1 MANHKTPKAQP
12 AAAQVDEKVSDHALT
27 VGNLVQVTT
36 APDGTIVVK
45 EALSTLKLVDIADV
59 DLLLTFANGDHVVI
73 PNGALDALSPNP
85 LEAIFNDRHISL
97 SDLFKLVGVANP
109 SKAGSLRLVSENID
123 ANPPPEASETQSEH
137 QPDTPPPAPMV
148 KIGVGTSAG
157 VGKGP
162 GKGPGNGGGEGDVP
176 ATVTFPAVTATPSY
190 SRGKPTQTV
199 SDILSGAGN
208 PNSHA
213 DLYTSSS
220 YKADPSGRADL
231 PLGAYDPNGT
241 ADQLAARYSPAG
253 QATREVIHGTGAADA
268 INFNPA
274 FSAGE
279 GQWSKTL
286 HVTFNN
292 YSAIDSIQLI
302 FNATAIAQIPG
313 FNLQGAGVTRDGPTL
328 NSWHITPTT
337 DMLVNGA
344 DIQIVYDINDSH
356 APIDFGADLVVNGH
370 AGLVLVPTDYINLA
384 FTWRD
389 ALTATDFNVPD
400 DNNNPRL
407 VLPRSG
413 VGVEVFAGNGDDVI
427 HVGAGADLIHGEDG
441 NDTIY
446 AGTANDI
453 LDGGIG
459 DDTLYGEAG
468 NDTFIG
474 GAGVDAMDGGVGV
487 DVVTYEASTL
497 GVVASLD
504 LALGVSTTNDAAGDT
519 FVKIENLTGSQW
531 DDTLIGDGQANVLTG
546 GAGDD
551 KLIGG
556 LNADTLNGGL
566 GNDTASYAFATSA
579 VTVSLASNTG
589 TQGEADG
596 DTLISIENLIGG
608 SGNDTFISGLG
619 VQANQ
624 YDGHGGF
631 DTVSYEASASSVVA
645 ILDSGLL
652 LTPISATNNAAGDVY
667 VSIENLT
674 GTAFNDT
681 LIGDGAA
688 NVLTAGAGNDTLE
701 GLSSGDTFNGGTGT
715 NTVTY
720 ANSVFGVT
728 SSLTTTF
735 SAGPI
740 VTQTND
746 AAGDTYNSIQNL
758 TGSALADTLI
768 GDSLV
773 NRLDGGTGDD
783 TLEGMASG
791 DSLVG
796 GDGNDTASY
805 EHASAYVVASL
816 TGGLVISQG
825 DAAGDSFDHIENLTG
840 TAFNDTLIGDDYVN
854 ILTGGAG
861 DDSLEGLNGADSFI
875 GDTGLDTVS
884 YANSALG
891 VVSSLTLSSAFTVGA
906 AVTQTNDAAG
916 DTYDTIENL
925 AGSRSADTL
934 IGDAQDNQLDG
945 KDGNDILEGMGG
957 ADSLIGG
964 NGTDTATYEHSTT
977 AVVASMT
984 LALAGIVNSGDAAG
998 DTYNSIE
1005 NLTGTDFNDT
1015 LIGNNVANVIFGGA
1029 DDDIL
1034 EGLGGSDTL
1043 NGGAGNNTASYEHAA
1058 DLGGGAGVVASL
1070 STFVAPT
1077 VSTGDALGDVYVN
1090 IKNLVGSAF
1099 NDTLIGD
1106 NQANVLTGGTGDD
1119 KLVGR
1124 GGADTLE
1131 GGLGSDTASYEY
1143 ATSAVSVSLATNTGT
1158 QGEATDDVLNSIEN
1172 LIGGSGNDTFISALG
1187 VQANAYDGRAGIDT
1201 VSYVASWAG
1210 VVAVLDPTQVSL
1222 VSQTNDAAG
1231 DTFTK
1236 IENLIGTGFDDTLI
1250 GTNSVNTLDGGVGN
1264 DTLEGLGGGDSF
1276 IGDVAGSDTVSYEH
1290 SALGVVSSLT
1300 LASALTVGPVV
1311 TQSNDAAGDTYSSIE
1326 NMTGSQQADTLIGDA
1341 QANNINGGNGDDIL
1355 EGLGGADT
1363 LIGGNGIDTASYVH
1377 AANAV
1382 VASLTDGLVGVTATG
1397 DAAGDTF
1404 LGIENL
1410 TGSNADDTLIGDGV
1424 ANVITGGT
1432 GNDALEGLGGADTLD
1447 GGLGTDTASYAHAI
1461 SYVNA
1466 SLTTGLAGFTALG
1479 DAAGDTYISIENLSG
1494 TDSSDTLIGNSAA
1507 NVISGGIG
1515 DDVLEGLGGADTL
1528 NGGTGINTASYEHGA
1543 NQGAGLG
1550 VTASLL
1556 TPASN
1561 TGDALNDTYTNIQN
1575 LLGSAFNDILTG
1587 DANNNTLTGGDGNDT
1602 LTGGLGVDFLY
1613 GGNGNDNLFDDG
1625 IGAGILD
1632 GGVGDDIITLT
1643 GQDGTL
1649 DNIAGG
1655 TGIDTLVWASTT
1667 QIGRV
1672 DFNLFTGTVTYQF
1685 SGFGIKTNFTG
1696 IENVSVTGANNTY
1709 SYANNEDNI
1718 ITGGSGVSD
1727 YVDYSY
1733 AVGGVQANLLTGVVT
1748 GGSGN
1753 DTLINIEHLYA
1764 VSLYNDVL
1772 IGNNSDNWIRG
1783 LSGNDVIDGGNGVD
1797 TWYIDYTGARVTA
1810 SLMSAAQNTA
1820 MGIVMTGDASGDTIS
1835 NMENIYSSYSDFLYG
1850 NAVANDLYGAGMLEG
1865 FLGGDNLRAQSTTTS
1880 YASYANAGN
1889 SYLAGQG
1896 ITSAAGVGVIASL
1909 TTGLVTTTG
1918 DAAGD
1923 TYDSGIRNMMGSA
1936 FNDTLIGQA
1945 NNNILNGGA
1954 GDDVLEGMDGA
1965 DALIGGAGIDTASY
1979 AHANAGV
1986 IAAINGVLVGTN
1998 QALGD
2003 TFSSIE
2009 NVTGSNFNDFLY
2021 GNSQDNIMVGGLGDD
2036 YLDGGSG
2043 NDTASY
2049 ATATG
2054 SVNINMATNTVSG
2067 AAGNDTLVSIEKVI
2081 GSSFVDTIT
2090 GTAGNDVIDGGAG
2103 SIADIIDGGAGSDTI
2118 SYASALGP
2126 RSVILGDSNTDND
2139 VLTSIENIL
2148 GSQYGDTLT
2157 GDAGDNVIEGGLS
2170 GTALQ
2175 IDTLSGGTNTAV
2187 GDTVSYENA
2196 SSGVVVS
2203 LAIAIAQNTGVT
2215 GLDILSGFENLLGS
2229 AFDDTL
2235 TGDAGNNVIDGG
2247 SGNDILMGNAG
2258 ADTLIGGLGIDT
2270 ASYATSA
2277 TAVNVTVNDAASGG
2291 DAAGDTLTGIENL
2304 IGSAGA
2310 DTLTGD
2316 GGANT
2321 FDGGLGNDTIN
2332 GLAGT
2337 DTVTYASAISAVSVD
2352 LGVLSNNV
2360 TGGAGTDTL
2369 SNIEN
2374 IIGTNSSDTII
2385 GDGNNNV
2392 FEGGL
2397 GADTMNGGGGID
2409 TLTYANSNAGINMS
2423 LVVGAVNTGGDAA
2436 GDFLTGFGFSNI
2448 IGSAFGDTLKGNTAD
2463 NSLSGGVGND
2473 ILIGGAGSDT
2483 LDGGLGLD
2491 TASYETSTVGV
2502 TVNLTSSTYR
2512 GLNQGAVYSGYG
2524 GAGDAL
2530 GDTYSSIENVTGSG
2544 FNDALLG
2551 TTGNNVIDGGA
2562 GNDRMWGD
2570 GGNDI
2575 IYANQGN
2582 DVVFGEVGNDTIY
2595 VSVSSVAPASLY
2607 DGGSNEVSANVDG
2620 RDTIIMQGLTNGG
2633 YTFATL
2639 ANVTDNMEGLNINGD
2654 GASTELTITSL
2665 DVRNY
2670 ADAGKVSNIWITA
2683 DAGDTINLTGVAA
2696 AGETYQNV
2704 AVAGGT
2710 DYLIF
2715 NAANTQVAAIHWQTA

>member
-389 ALTATDFNVPD
+389 ALTAADFNVPD

-446 AGTANDI
+446 AGTGNDI

-459 DDTLYGEAG
+459 NDTLYGEAG

-631 DTVSYEASASSVVA
+631 DTVSYEVSASSVVA

-688 NVLTAGAGNDTLE
+688 NVLTAGAGDDTLE
-701 GLSSGDTFNGGTGT
+701 GLSSGDTFNGGTGI

-720 ANSVFGVT
+720 ANSVNGVT

-758 TGSALADTLI
+758 TGSAQADTLI

-783 TLEGMASG
+783 TLEGMAGG

-805 EHASAYVVASL
+805 DHASAYVVASL

-861 DDSLEGLNGADSFI
+861 DDSLEGLNSGDRFI

-916 DTYDTIENL
+916 DTYDTMENL
-925 AGSRSADTL
+925 AGSRFVDTL

-945 KDGNDILEGMGG
+945 KDGNDILEGMAG

-964 NGTDTATYEHSTT
+964 NGTDTATYEHSITG
-977 AVVASMT
+977 VVASMT
-984 LALAGIVNSGDAAG
+984 LGLAGIVNSGDAAG

-1043 NGGAGNNTASYEHAA
+1043 NGGAGINTASYEHAL

-1070 STFVAPT
+1070 STFMSPT
-1077 VSTGDALGDVYVN
+1077 VATGDALGDIYVN
-1090 IKNLVGSAF
+1090 IRNLTGSAF
-1099 NDTLIGD
+1099 NDTLIGND
-1106 NQANVLTGGTGDD
+1106 LANVLTGGTGDD

-1124 GGADTLE
+1124 DGADTLE

-1143 ATSAVSVSLATNTGT
+1143 ATSAVTVSLATNTGT
-1158 QGEATDDVLNSIEN
+1158 QGEATGDVLISIEN
-1172 LIGGSGNDTFISALG
+1172 LIGGSGNDTFISALDG
-1187 VQANAYDGRAGIDT
+1187 QANAYDGRAGTDT
-1201 VSYVASWAG
+1201 VSYAASLAS
-1210 VVAVLDPTQVSL
+1210 VVVVLDPTQLSL

-1231 DTFTK
+1231 DTFAR
-1236 IENLIGTGFDDTLI
+1236 IENLIGTNFNDTLI
-1250 GTNSVNTLDGGVGN
+1250 GTNSVNTLDGGLGH
-1264 DTLEGLGGGDSF
+1264 DTLEGLGGGDYF

-1311 TQSNDAAGDTYSSIE
+1311 TQTNDAAGDTYSSIE
-1326 NMTGSQQADTLIGDA
+1326 NMTGTQQADTLIGDI
-1341 QANNINGGNGDDIL
+1341 QANIISGGNGDDIL
-1355 EGLGGADT
+1355 EGLGGADA
-1363 LIGGNGIDTASYVH
+1363 LIGGNGLDTASYVH
-1377 AANAV
+1377 ANSGI
-1382 VASLTDGLVGVTATG
+1382 VASLTTGLTGVTATG
-1397 DAAGDTF
+1397 DAAGDTYTE
-1404 LGIENL
+1404 IEYL
-1410 TGSNADDTLIGDGV
+1410 TGSNFDDTLIGDSV

-1432 GNDALEGLGGADTLD
+1432 GNDTLEGLGGADTLD
-1447 GGLGTDTASYAHAI
+1447 GGVGTNTASYAHAI

-1466 SLTTGLAGFTALG
+1466 SLATGLTGFTALG
-1479 DAAGDTYISIENLSG
+1479 DAAGDTYIRIDNLTGS
-1494 TDSSDTLIGNSAA
+1494 DFNDTLIGNSDA
-1507 NVISGGIG
+1507 NVISGGLG
-1515 DDVLEGLGGADTL
+1515 DDVLEGLGGADAL
-1528 NGGTGINTASYEHGA
+1528 DGGTGSNTASYEHGTE
-1543 NQGAGLG
+1543 QGAGLG

-1613 GGNGNDNLFDDG
+1613 GGNGNDKLFDDG

-1632 GGVGDDIITLT
+1632 GGAGDDIITLT

-1649 DNIAGG
+1649 DNVAGG
-1655 TGIDTLVWASTT
+1655 IGIDTLVWASTT

-1672 DFNLFTGTVTYQF
+1672 DFNLSTGTVLYQF

-1696 IENVSVTGANNTY
+1696 IENVTVTGTNSTY
-1709 SYANNEDNI
+1709 TYANNEDNI

-1733 AVGGVQANLLTGVVT
+1733 ATDGVQANLLTGVVT

-1764 VSLYNDVL
+1764 GSLYNDVL
-1772 IGNNSDNWIRG
+1772 IGNNSDNVIRG
-1783 LSGNDVIDGGNGVD
+1783 LSGNDVINGGNGVD
-1797 TWYIDYTGARVTA
+1797 TWLIDYTYARVTA
-1810 SLMSAAQNTA
+1810 SLLTAAQNTA

-1835 NMENIYSSYSDFLYG
+1835 NMENISSSYSDFLYG
-1850 NAVANDLYGAGMLEG
+1850 NAFANSLFGAGMLEG
-1865 FLGGDNLRAQSTTTS
+1865 FLGGDSLSAYSSTTS

-1896 ITSAAGVGVIASL
+1896 ITMTINNNVGVTASL
-1909 TTGLVTTTG
+1909 TTSFSVGPAVIAFG

-1923 TYDSGIRNMMGSA
+1923 TYDSNIRNIMGSA

-1986 IAAINGVLVGTN
+1986 TADINGVIAGTN

-2021 GNSQDNIMVGGLGDD
+2021 GNSLDNVMVGGLGDD
-2036 YLDGGSG
+2036 YIDGGG
-2043 NDTASY
+2043 GKDTASY

-2054 SVNINMATNTVSG
+2054 AVNINMTTNIVTG

-2081 GSSFVDTIT
+2081 GSTFVDTIT
-2090 GTAGNDVIDGGAG
+2090 GSSGDDVIDGGAG
-2103 SIADIIDGGAGSDTI
+2103 ADIIDGGLGSDTI
-2118 SYASALGP
+2118 SYENATSGTNLTLG
-2126 RSVILGDSNTDND
+2126 VHVAGEDY
-2139 VLTSIENIL
+2139 LTSIENIW

-2157 GDAGDNVIEGGLS
+2157 GDAGDNAIEGGL
-2170 GTALQ
+2170 GD
-2175 IDTLSGGTNTAV
+2175 DTLIGGANTV
-2187 GDTVSYENA
+2187 LGDTVSYEHA
-2196 SSGVVVS
+2196 SAGVTVS

-2229 AFDDTL
+2229 AFNDVL
-2235 TGDAGNNVIDGG
+2235 TGDAGNNVINGG
-2247 SGNDILMGNAG
+2247 LGDDILIGSAG
-2258 ADTLIGGLGIDT
+2258 ADTLIGGYGIDT
-2270 ASYATSA
+2270 VSYATSA
-2277 TAVNVTVNDAASGG
+2277 AVTVTINGATSGG

-2304 IGSAGA
+2304 IGSAF
-2310 DTLTGD
+2310 DDVLTGD
-2316 GGANT
+2316 AGNNVI
-2321 FDGGLGNDTIN
+2321 DGGLGNDTIN
-2332 GLAGT
+2332 GLAGIN
-2337 DTVTYASAISAVSVD
+2337 TVTYASTHYLSGVAVN
-2352 LGVLSNNV
+2352 LSSHAA

-2369 SNIEN
+2369 NNIQN
-2374 IIGTNSSDTII
+2374 IVGTSYADTII
-2385 GDGNNNV
+2385 GDGGNNI
-2392 FEGGL
+2392 FEGGG
-2397 GADTMNGGGGID
+2397 GADTMYSGGGID

-2423 LVVGAVNTGGDAA
+2423 LVIGASNTGGDAA
-2436 GDFLTGFGFSNI
+2436 GDVLIGFDFSNL
-2448 IGSAFGDTLKGNTAD
+2448 IGSAYDDTLKGNAGNNVID
-2463 NSLSGGVGND
+2463 GGSGND
-2473 ILIGGAGSDT
+2473 LLIGGAGSDT
-2483 LDGGLGLD
+2483 LNGGLGLD
-2491 TASYETSTVGV
+2491 TASYAISAVGGV

-2512 GLNQGAVYSGYG
+2512 GVNQGAVYSGYG
-2524 GAGDAL
+2524 GAGDAY
-2530 GDTYSSIENVTGSG
+2530 GDTYSSIENVTGTS
-2544 FNDALLG
+2544 FSDVLMG

-2595 VSVSSVAPASLY
+2595 VSVSSVAPASRY

-2639 ANVTDNMEGLNINGD
+2639 ANVTDNMEGLNIKGD

-2670 ADAGKVSNIWITA
+2670 ADAGNVSNIWITA